1 MISVVLRFWLKG
13 YRFSLLKNSVIIS
26 EGVKVL
32 SSIPLNS
39 LTNISRYSA
48 FRSSVVEQK
57 PELSQRSIRRGE
69 NALRNQRE
77 LILKPSN

>member
-13 YRFSLLKNSVIIS
+13 CKFPLLKNSVIIS

-48 FRSSVVEQK
+48 FRSSVVEQNQSYHK
-57 PELSQRSIRRGE
+57 DLSE
-69 NALRNQRE
+69 E
-77 LILKPSN
+77 EKMP